1 MLRFLELDGGGIGE
15 IGGAGDKARLSKLC
29 RPSLCA
35 AAAYYLYLH
44 LGISLLNARNRRTK
58 AGAAHTK
65 DGGVADDA
73 KSCLCQERPFPNTG

>member
-1 MLRFLELDGGGIGE
+1 MVVALVGLLGLVGRETKPDCPNS
-15 IGGAGDKARLSKLC
+15 AGLPYVLLLL
-29 RPSLCA
+29 PST
-35 AAAYYLYLH
+35 YYLH

-73 KSCLCQERPFPNTG
+73 KSCLCQPTEAFS